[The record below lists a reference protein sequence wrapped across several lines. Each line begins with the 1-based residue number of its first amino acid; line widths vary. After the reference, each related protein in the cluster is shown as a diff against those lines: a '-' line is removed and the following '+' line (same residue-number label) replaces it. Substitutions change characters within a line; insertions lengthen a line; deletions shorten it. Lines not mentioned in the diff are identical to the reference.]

1 MNWAW
6 EQRLPPASKLVL
18 MAIADVA
25 DDEGYCFPRVRTIA
39 ARCGVSERTV
49 QRTLKTFENGE
60 LLAVTPRF
68 TVDGRQTSN
77 GYRLSMVYYPDK
89 TSPHRVDGHREDDG
103 CVTLPLTVPGQ
114 GEDDTTMSPHEPPI
128 EPSIESPLQRLAP
141 AQLFFP
147 PGLLH
152 GERVQLSRMIS
163 GIFPSDAQAL
173 LDELAY
179 VLERGTIIKKGPV
192 QWFRGVLQSY
202 RDGHFTA
209 TGGIR
214 IQARRA
220 LQLRDCA
227 PQQATATSTGFL
239 EPYRAQIREATS
251 QWRHVKRARPDTPGR
266 RKIPRTND
274 NEE

>member
-49 QRTLKTFENGE
+49 QRTLKTFESGD

-77 GYRLSMVYYPDK
+77 GYRLSMANYPDK
-89 TSPHRVDGHREDDG
+89 TSPHRVDGHREDDE
-103 CVTLPLTVPGQ
+103 CVTGPLTRHCQ
-114 GEDDTTMSPHEPPI
+114 GEGDTTMSPHEPPL
-128 EPSIESPLQRLAP
+128 EPSIESLLQPSAS

-147 PGLLH
+147 PGLLQ
-152 GERVQLSRMIS
+152 GERAQVSRMIS
-163 GIFPSDAQAL
+163 GIVPSDAQAL

-179 VLERGTIIKKGPV
+179 ALERGTLIKKGPV
-192 QWFRGVLQSY
+192 PWFRGVLQSY

-214 IQARRA
+214 IQARRE
-220 LQLRDCA
+220 LQPADG
-227 PQQATATSTGFL
+227 ATRQVTAANTAFS
-239 EPYRAQIREATS
+239 EPYRVQIREATS
-251 QWRHVKRARPDTPGR
+251 RWQLVKRARPDTPGR
-266 RKIPRTND
+266 RKIPRTID